1 MGGGSGTSGS
11 GGNKGSSG
19 SSNTGAPAWTSGS
32 GGQYTPPWAGQNY
45 TPPWGTGSNVGGGA
59 TSAYQ
64 GVGQQ
69 QMGTGYAPDPNQDP
83 NGYNAMNTQL
93 QTAPMQALTSLMQ
106 SGGANPQ
113 TQQSI
118 QNLLGTTGSN
128 NAMNQAGSMFQN
140 LGTGQGAQ
148 NFQNVY
154 GAAGQPGANQ
164 QNLSSIASGQQMM
177 NNPYLDT
184 IVNQASQDAMGNINQ
199 MFAAGGR
206 YGSGMDQATVA
217 QALAQTNNQFRG
229 QEYEN
234 DANRQLTAANQISN
248 EQTNRMQLQNQAA
261 QGVGGL
267 QTSAAQGL
275 GSLGASS
282 MQDYINAQNAAGQLG
297 TNATTNML
305 QGMGQLNNVQQNKL
319 FDASQQLGV
328 GNQTTAQTQQLIN
341 NMANQWT
348 QGDMSDWA
356 RVGGLMGAGTQS
368 AGNWGTTTGQQTDT
382 SKAGIASIIGGLLGM
397 M

>member
-1 MGGGSGTSGS
+1 MGGASGTSGGS
-11 GGNKGSSG
+11 NKGSSG
-19 SSNTGAPAWTSGS
+19 SSNTGAPAWSSGS
-32 GGQYTPPWAGQNY
+32 GGTYSPPWAGQNY
-45 TPPWGTGSNVGGGA
+45 TPPWSSNIGAGA
-59 TSAYQ
+59 TNAYQ
-64 GVGQQ
+64 GTGQQ
-69 QMGTGYAPDPNQDP
+69 SAGAYGADPNADP

-93 QTAPMQALTSLMQ
+93 QTAPMQSLVNLFQ
-106 SGGANPQ
+106 SGGQSPQ
-113 TQQSI
+113 TAQAL
-118 QNLLGTTGSN
+118 QNLLGTSGSN
-128 NAMNQAGSMFQN
+128 NAMNQAGQMFQN
-140 LGTGQGAQ
+140 LGQQGTQ

-164 QNLSSIASGQQMM
+164 QDLSSIASGQQMM
-177 NNPYLDT
+177 NNPYINT

-234 DANRQLTAANQISN
+234 DANRQLTAANQIGN
-248 EQTNRMQLQNQAA
+248 EQINRMQLQNQAA

-275 GSLGASS
+275 GQLGSNS
-282 MQDYINAQNAAGQLG
+282 MQDWINAQNAAGTLG

-305 QGMGQLNNVQQNKL
+305 QGMGQLGNVQSNKL
-319 FDASQQLGV
+319 FDANQQLGV
-328 GNQTTAQTQQLIN
+328 GNQTTQQTQTLLN
-341 NMANQWT
+341 NLANQWT

-356 RVGGLMGAGTQS
+356 RTGALMGAGTQS
-368 AGNWGTTTGQQTDT
+368 AGNWGTTTGKQTDT
-382 SKAGIASIIGGLLGM
+382 SNAGIASIIGGILGM